1 MRRLDVVEERIFG
14 LRGGDC
20 EEEGEGEGE
29 GREEG
34 SEKKREHG
42 PGGGGVLLIV
52 IGCESMKVK
61 LSGGKLDFMGGCGW
75 SFFIYHSRRGHN
87 IHKGT
92 YFQVS
97 L

>member
-42 PGGGGVLLIV
+42 RGGGG
-52 IGCESMKVK
+52 
-61 LSGGKLDFMGGCGW
+61 
-75 SFFIYHSRRGHN
+75 FF
-87 IHKGT
+87 
-92 YFQVS
+92 
-97 L
+97 

>member
-20 EEEGEGEGE
+20 EEEGEGEG
-29 GREEG
+29 REEG

-42 PGGGGVLLIV
+42 RGGGGVLLIV

-61 LSGGKLDFMGGCGW
+61 LSGGKLDYYGCG
-75 SFFIYHSRRGHN
+75 
-87 IHKGT
+87 
-92 YFQVS
+92 
-97 L
+97 